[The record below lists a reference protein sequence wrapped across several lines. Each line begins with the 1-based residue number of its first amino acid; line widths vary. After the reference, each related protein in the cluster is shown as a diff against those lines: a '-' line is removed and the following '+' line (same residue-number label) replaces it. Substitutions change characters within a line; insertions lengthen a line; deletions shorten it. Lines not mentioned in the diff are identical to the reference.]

1 MNNNKKEI
9 KLNNNKKEIESK
21 NAEIVKKAKKKSMV
35 NKIALKI
42 GELSG
47 YICITIG
54 IIMAI
59 LILTTYKF

>member
-9 KLNNNKKEIESK
+9 ELNKE
-21 NAEIVKKAKKKSMV
+21 EILKKAKKKSIV
-35 NKIALKI
+35 KIIALKI

-47 YICITIG
+47 YTCIAIG